1 MLVIDPDFAAA
12 YASGRA
18 ARITLVT
25 ESSRDRS
32 APVAAG
38 WLARCAAGPEYVGN
52 ERLILRGVAPQ
63 VARPVQLDD
72 LISPRR
78 SKKAR
83 GCCRS

>member
-32 APVAAG
+32 APVASR
-38 WLARCAAGPEYVGN
+38 LARAVRSWAEYVGN

-72 LISPRR
+72 L
-78 SKKAR
+78 
-83 GCCRS
+83 